1 MDIVINLLLFYS
13 KTLVVLLMFQ
23 QVSNQPIK
31 PLWNIIGPFLYVLL
45 LIICPPVGYF
55 AFFFIFIAYNIYQ
68 NKYGSKTLDIFY
80 GLYPIIVQS
89 LLGRMLAF
97 YVFPLLGVSV
107 FNEVKL
113 SWYDILIEL
122 LVFPLHLLI
131 VKSLRLDFDEIKE
144 GFKRYY
150 FKYLLLLINISMFV
164 YMLLVSILV
173 IYRDKLADADN
184 WRGHIN
190 NFYIVLFF
198 VMLLYLNAISKE
210 KLEKEIIDQKDTQLN
225 ELSIYSHHVES
236 LYEEIRSFRHDYINI
251 LTSLKLGIDNQDIEA
266 IKTVYNGVLR
276 DSANQFYDSIILN
289 IAKLSNI
296 KNDAIKSIL
305 SAKLLEAQNRG
316 ISISVEI
323 EEPVSNFRIEL
334 LDFITVLSVL
344 CDNAIEATIEA
355 INPRMTVAFMNNDDS
370 LVLIVENSIKTEKVD
385 VSRIFAR
392 GYSSKGEGRGLGL
405 HNVNSIL
412 EKYPK
417 STITTR
423 SANHLFSQTIKFCKV
438 SL

>member
-13 KTLVVLLMFQ
+13 KILVALLLFQ
-23 QVSNQPIK
+23 QISSQPIK
-31 PLWNIIGPFLYVLL
+31 PLWCIIGPFLYVLL

-55 AFFFIFIAYNIYQ
+55 AFFFIFIAYNMYQ
-68 NKYGSKTLDIFY
+68 NKYKSKILDIFY
-80 GLYPIIVQS
+80 GLYPVIVES

-131 VKSLRLDFDEIKE
+131 VKSLRLDFSEIKE

-225 ELSIYSHHVES
+225 ELSIYSHQVES

-276 DSANQFYDSIILN
+276 DSGTQFYDSKFD

-334 LDFITVLSVL
+334 LDFITILSVL

-355 INPRMTVAFMNNDDS
+355 ISPRMTVAFMNNDDS
-370 LVLIVENSIKTEKVD
+370 LVLIVENSTKSEKVD
-385 VSRIFAR
+385 INHIFDR

-405 HNVNSIL
+405 HNVNSVL

-423 SANHLFSQTIKFCKV
+423 SANHLFSQTIRFCKQ
-438 SL
+438 L

>member
-13 KTLVVLLMFQ
+13 KILVALLLFQ
-23 QVSNQPIK
+23 QVSSQPIK
-31 PLWNIIGPFLYVLL
+31 PLWCIIGPFLYVLL

-55 AFFFIFIAYNIYQ
+55 AFFFIFIAYNMYQ
-68 NKYGSKTLDIFY
+68 NKYKSKILDIFY
-80 GLYPIIVQS
+80 GLYPVIVES

-131 VKSLRLDFDEIKE
+131 VKSLRLDFNEIKE
-144 GFKRYY
+144 GFKHHY

-173 IYRDKLADADN
+173 IYRDKLADADI

-210 KLEKEIIDQKDTQLN
+210 KLEKEIIEQKDTQLN
-225 ELSIYSHHVES
+225 ELSSYSHHVES

-251 LTSLKLGIDNQDIEA
+251 LTSLKLGIDTQDIEA

-276 DSANQFYDSIILN
+276 DSGNQFYDSKFD

-334 LDFITVLSVL
+334 LDFITILSVL

-355 INPRMTVAFMNNDDS
+355 ISPRMTVAFMNNDDS
-370 LVLIVENSIKTEKVD
+370 LVLIVENSIKSEKVD
-385 VSRIFAR
+385 VSHIFAR

-423 SANHLFSQTIKFCKV
+423 SANHLFSQTIRFCK
-438 SL
+438 

>member
-13 KTLVVLLMFQ
+13 KILVALLLFQ

-31 PLWNIIGPFLYVLL
+31 PLWCIIGPFLYVLL

-68 NKYGSKTLDIFY
+68 NNYGSKTLDIFY
-80 GLYPIIVQS
+80 GLYPVIVES
-89 LLGRMLAF
+89 LLGRMLGF

-131 VKSLRLDFDEIKE
+131 VKSLRLDFNEIKE
-144 GFKRYY
+144 GFKRHY
-150 FKYLLLLINISMFV
+150 FRFFLLLINISMFV

-276 DSANQFYDSIILN
+276 DSANQFYDSKFD

-344 CDNAIEATIEA
+344 CDNAIEATIKA
-355 INPRMTVAFMNNDDS
+355 TSPRMTVVFINNDDS
-370 LVLIVENSIKTEKVD
+370 LVLIVENSIKSEKVD
-385 VSRIFAR
+385 VSHIFAR

-405 HNVNSIL
+405 HNVNSVL

-423 SANHLFSQTIKFCKV
+423 SANHLFSQTIRFCKV